1 MGDCEIVV
9 DDIAA
14 LRQIVSSEIL
24 ARSDEAIGRRGR
36 FVLAVP
42 GGSVASTFFPVL
54 AGLHVDWAHA
64 DLFWIDERAVRP
76 DHPDSNYALASSLLL
91 QPAGVPPSRV
101 HRMRGELDLEEAA
114 QRASHELTTIAGDP
128 PDLDVALVG
137 VGEDGHVA
145 SIFNGGAGL
154 ERSPQAVIAVYDA
167 PKPPPRRLT
176 MTLPVIA
183 SAGRIIIAAFGPA
196 KARIIHD
203 ALHDGG
209 SATPVAALLRSAPSS
224 IVLLDHP
231 YSH

>member
-1 MGDCEIVV
+1 MDPQNVV
-9 DDIAA
+9 VGDIAA
-14 LRQIVSSEIL
+14 LRQIVSNEML
-24 ARSDEAIGRRGR
+24 ARSDEAIARRGR

-54 AGLHVDWAHA
+54 AGLNVDWAHV

-114 QRASHELTTIAGDP
+114 RRASHELTTIAGDP

-145 SIFNGGAGL
+145 SIFNGGTGL
-154 ERSPQAVIAVYDA
+154 ERNPQAVIAVYDA

-176 MTLPVIA
+176 MTLPVLA

-196 KARIIHD
+196 KAQIIHD
-203 ALHDGG
+203 ALHDGD